1 MKARYVVAQDELA
14 TLEEQLTYAQ
24 LCVWEGGTPS
34 PLPMVNQAEEK
45 KN

>member
-24 LCVWEGGTPS
+24 LCVWEGTPS
-34 PLPMVNQAEEK
+34 PLPMVNQAEDK